1 VTTAPDRDAPDITA
15 GSMDP
20 DTLADRIAAGTAPVI
35 LDVRSAL
42 EFARGHVP
50 GAIHVPF
57 WRINAHIDRVPA
69 QPDDE
74 VVVYCGHGPRAAWAE
89 AALRRRGFRRVKDLT
104 GHWARWTRQGRERS
118 RRADL

>member
-1 VTTAPDRDAPDITA
+1 
-15 GSMDP
+15 MDP
-20 DTLADRIAAGTAPVI
+20 ATLADRIAAGTAPVI

-69 QPDDE
+69 QQDDE
-74 VVVYCGHGPRAAWAE
+74 VVVYCGHGPRAAWAG
-89 AALRRRGFRRVKDLT
+89 AALRRRGFRRVLDLA
-104 GHWARWTRQGRERS
+104 GHWAGWTRQGRERS